1 MHRLSFRQEGDRR
14 GWWFDSLRRMFESFV
29 HKVKVVLTDE
39 ILRTRILFVLG
50 ALVVF
55 RLLAAI
61 PVPGVSASALES
73 FLSGN
78 QFFGLLNIFS
88 GGGFSN
94 LSIVMLGVGPYITAS
109 IVMQLLTI
117 LVPALKEMYQEEGDS
132 GRQRFAQYSR
142 YLTIPLAFIQAF
154 AFLLL
159 LQQNG
164 IVPGLTLFQLTVNI
178 FVVAAGSILLM
189 WLGELISEFGVGN
202 GVSLLIFA
210 GIVSRIPSDLSKL
223 VFSFDVSQ
231 LPAYLGF
238 AAAAIVI
245 MAGVVF
251 ITEAERPIPV
261 TYARRVRGNRV
272 LGGISTYLP
281 LRVNQA
287 GVIPIIFALSFL
299 LFPQMIAT
307 FLSHASISWL
317 AAAGSA
323 VVSALA
329 NQWVYGGLYFFF
341 VVVFTYFYT
350 AITFE
355 PHQIAKNL
363 QKNGAFI
370 PGVRPGA
377 TTSDYLGNIITRITL
392 VGALFLGV
400 LAVLPIVLQGLTGI
414 TAVTIGGTALL
425 IAVSVVLDLVKKI
438 DAQTSIREY

>member
-1 MHRLSFRQEGDRR
+1 M
-14 GWWFDSLRRMFESFV
+14 FDAFLRKLKIVLEDETLRM
-29 HKVKVVLTDE
+29 
-39 ILRTRILFVLG
+39 RILFVLG

-61 PVPGVSASALES
+61 PIPGIDAVQLQN
-73 FLSGN
+73 FLTNN
-78 QFFGLLNIFS
+78 QFLGLLNVFS

-109 IVMQLLTI
+109 IVMQLMTI
-117 LVPALKEMYQEEGDS
+117 LIPSLKEMYQEEGDA
-132 GRQRFAQYSR
+132 GRMRFMQYSR
-142 YLTIPLAFIQAF
+142 YLTVPLAFVQAF
-154 AFLLL
+154 GFILL

-164 IVPGLTLFQLTVNI
+164 IVPSLTLQQLLVNMTVI
-178 FVVAAGSILLM
+178 AAGSLLIM
-189 WLGELISEFGVGN
+189 WIGELISEFGVGN

-210 GIVSRIPSDLSKL
+210 GIVSRIPRDISQFA
-223 VFSFDVSQ
+223 FSFDVSQ
-231 LPAYLGF
+231 VPAYVGF
-238 AAAAIVI
+238 LAAALVI

-261 TYARRVRGNRV
+261 TYARRVRGMKV
-272 LGGISTYLP
+272 MGGVSTYLP

-287 GVIPIIFALSFL
+287 GVIPIVFALSLL

-307 FLSHASISWL
+307 FLTHSSIAWL
-317 AAAGSA
+317 AAGASA
-323 VVSALA
+323 VVSGLA
-329 NQWVYGGLYFFF
+329 NQWIYGILYFLLVFL
-341 VVVFTYFYT
+341 FTYFYT

-377 TTSDYLGNIITRITL
+377 TTSEYLGNIITRITL
-392 VGALFLGV
+392 VGALFLGS
-400 LAVLPIVLQGLTGI
+400 LAVLPLVLRGITGI
-414 TAVTIGGTALL
+414 TAITIGGTALL
-425 IAVSVVLDLVKKI
+425 IVVSVVLDLVKKI

>member
-1 MHRLSFRQEGDRR
+1 
-14 GWWFDSLRRMFESFV
+14 MFESFLRKTKLV
-29 HKVKVVLTDE
+29 FEDE
-39 ILRTRILFVLG
+39 GLRSRILFVLG

-55 RLLAAI
+55 RFLAAI
-61 PVPGVSASALES
+61 PVPGIDAQQLEA
-73 FLSGN
+73 FLSNN

-109 IVMQLLTI
+109 IVMQLMTI
-117 LVPALKEMYQEEGDS
+117 LIPRLKEMYQEEGDA
-132 GRQRFAQYSR
+132 GRQRFSQYSR
-142 YLTIPLAFIQAF
+142 YLAIPLAFIQAF

-164 IVPGLTLFQLTVNI
+164 IVPSLSLIGLVTNVTVI
-178 FVVAAGSILLM
+178 AAGSILLM
-189 WLGELISEFGVGN
+189 WIGELISEFGVGN
-202 GVSLLIFA
+202 GVSLIIFA
-210 GIVSRIPSDLSKL
+210 GIVSRIPANISQTL
-223 VFSFDVSQ
+223 FAFDASQ
-231 LPAYLGF
+231 APAYLGF
-238 AAAAIVI
+238 LAAGIAI
-245 MAGVVF
+245 MAGVVY

-261 TYARRVRGNRV
+261 TYARRVRGMKV
-272 LGGISTYLP
+272 MGGVSTYLP

-307 FLSHASISWL
+307 FLARVHIAWIAN
-317 AAAGSA
+317 AAHA
-323 VVSALA
+323 VVTGLA
-329 NQWVYGGLYFFF
+329 NQWIYGGLYFFF
-341 VVVFTYFYT
+341 VVMFTYFYT

-370 PGVRPGA
+370 PGVRPGN
-377 TTSDYLGNIITRITL
+377 TTADYLGNIITRITL

-400 LAVLPIVLQGLTGI
+400 LAVAPIALQAITGI
-414 TAVTIGGTALL
+414 TAVSIGGTALL

>member
-1 MHRLSFRQEGDRR
+1 MRKMRLVFEDET
-14 GWWFDSLRRMFESFV
+14 LRA
-29 HKVKVVLTDE
+29 
-39 ILRTRILFVLG
+39 RILFVLG

-61 PVPGVSASALES
+61 PVPGIDIAQLQS

-109 IVMQLLTI
+109 IVMQLATI
-117 LVPALKEMYQEEGDS
+117 LVPRLKEMYQEEGDS

-142 YLTIPLAFIQAF
+142 YLSIPLAFIQAF
-154 AFLLL
+154 SFMLL

-164 IVPGLTLFQLTVNI
+164 IVPALSVLAFAVNVT
-178 FVVAAGSILLM
+178 VVAAGSVLLM
-189 WLGELISEFGVGN
+189 WIGELISEFGIGN
-202 GVSLLIFA
+202 GVSLIIFA
-210 GIVSRIPSDLSKL
+210 GIVASLPSTISQLI
-223 VFSFDVSQ
+223 FAFDISQ
-231 LPAYLGF
+231 LPLYIAF
-238 AAAAIVI
+238 AAAAVVI
-245 MAGVVF
+245 TGGVVF

-261 TYARRVRGNRV
+261 TYARRVRGNKV

-287 GVIPIIFALSFL
+287 GVMPIIFALSFL

-307 FLSHASISWL
+307 FLSQVNIGWL
-317 AAAGSA
+317 ASGATA
-323 VVSALA
+323 VVNGLA
-329 NQWVYGGLYFFF
+329 NQWVYGALYFFF

-355 PHQIAKNL
+355 PTQIAKNL
-363 QKNGAFI
+363 QKSGAFI
-370 PGVRPGA
+370 PGVRPGV
-377 TTSDYLGNIITRITL
+377 TTSEYLGNIITRITL
-392 VGALFLGV
+392 VGALFLGI
-400 LAVLPIVLQGLTGI
+400 LAVLPLILQGLTGI
-414 TAVTIGGTALL
+414 TALAIGGTALL
-425 IAVSVVLDLVKKI
+425 IVVSVVLDLVKKV